1 MTKNVL
7 PALFLFIN
15 TMEIETILST
25 LTEKMGDTQLSDRT
39 LTAYIEAHPVAE
51 GTDPDEAYFTTAT
64 TFLKSLE
71 GQYNHDVAEGIKKG
85 GTPPPPNPKNLPGGG
100 ADPERQKLLD
110 RIDALEKAQK
120 ERTDAETQ
128 TALAAKVKAEMKKSN
143 ATDTYVLEQ
152 TFKGIT
158 LDTKKSVADLTTE
171 MLAKYDAEY
180 KACRGEGAAPRQ
192 TTGGSGGTT
201 ETRSDRFFAKV
212 KKREGWPQKK

>member
-1 MTKNVL
+1 
-7 PALFLFIN
+7 
-15 TMEIETILST
+15 MEKETILST

-39 LTAYIEAHPVAE
+39 LTAYIDAHPVAE
-51 GTDPDEAYFTTAT
+51 GTEPDEAYFTAAA

-71 GQYNHDVAEGIKKG
+71 GQYNHDVSEGIKKG
-85 GTPPPPNPKNLPGGG
+85 ASKTPPTNPQTPPGGG
-100 ADPERQKLLD
+100 ETDPDRQKLLD
-110 RIDALEKAQK
+110 RIAALEKANT
-120 ERTDAETQ
+120 ERANAETQ
-128 TALAAKVKAEMKKSN
+128 TALVAKVKAEMKKSN

-158 LDTKKSVADLTTE
+158 LDPAKSVADLTTE

-192 TTGGSGGTT
+192 TNPGGGGGGGT

-212 KKREGWPQKK
+212 KKKEGWAQKK